1 MKNKKIFGIVI
12 GVLLIAV
19 VLVFGATQLKLSKMK
34 PSDVEI
40 VSVYQTDA
48 KHFFVRY
55 LIPEDCSPAD
65 AYSTSDQIS
74 ITAKDGSAAE
84 LAFSYKR
91 PLIKKSGKTGCSGT
105 VVVEQDFTSLTFG
118 GQEIW
123 TADSQTSV
131 PAYLTDGDVLVSE
144 ENFTDSFVEHIYS
157 SGNCTRWDFD
167 GNVLYEGGCDLE
179 FTLASGS
186 GTIQWDQAGIDA
198 EQISN
203 IYIISKNNAEIVN
216 YDTAAFKKGDA
227 VKLETADT
235 CMLYIIAKDSQNVDW
250 AEHVKVEEK

>member
-12 GVLLIAV
+12 GVLLVTA
-19 VLVFGATQLKLSKMK
+19 VLVFGATQLKLSKVK

-55 LIPEDCSPAD
+55 PIPEDCSPVD

-91 PLIKKSGKTGCSGT
+91 PLIKRSGKTGCSGT
-105 VVVEQDFTSLTFG
+105 VAVDQDFTSLSFG

-123 TADSQTSV
+123 TADRKSV
-131 PAYLTDGDVLVSE
+131 V
-144 ENFTDSFVEHIYS
+144 
-157 SGNCTRWDFD
+157 
-167 GNVLYEGGCDLE
+167 
-179 FTLASGS
+179 
-186 GTIQWDQAGIDA
+186 
-198 EQISN
+198 
-203 IYIISKNNAEIVN
+203 
-216 YDTAAFKKGDA
+216 
-227 VKLETADT
+227 
-235 CMLYIIAKDSQNVDW
+235 
-250 AEHVKVEEK
+250 

>member
-12 GVLLIAV
+12 GVLLVAAV
-19 VLVFGATQLKLSKMK
+19 LAFGATQLKLSKVK

-84 LAFSYKR
+84 LVFSYKR

-105 VVVEQDFTSLTFG
+105 AAVDQEVTSLSFG

-123 TADSQTSV
+123 TADRQTSV
-131 PAYLTDGDVLVSE
+131 PAYVISNSPLHQE
-144 ENFTDSFVEHIYS
+144 AAQS
-157 SGNCTRWDFD
+157 SGIRQESMQIRFPTSTSSAKT
-167 GNVLYEGGCDLE
+167 
-179 FTLASGS
+179 TLKS
-186 GTIQWDQAGIDA
+186 
-198 EQISN
+198 
-203 IYIISKNNAEIVN
+203 
-216 YDTAAFKKGDA
+216 
-227 VKLETADT
+227 
-235 CMLYIIAKDSQNVDW
+235 
-250 AEHVKVEEK
+250 